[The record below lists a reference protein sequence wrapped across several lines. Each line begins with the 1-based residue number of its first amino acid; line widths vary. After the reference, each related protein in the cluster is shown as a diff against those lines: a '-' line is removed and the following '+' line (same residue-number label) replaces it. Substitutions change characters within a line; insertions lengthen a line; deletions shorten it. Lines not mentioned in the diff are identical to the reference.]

1 MVSGL
6 IWAAKCLPL
15 ILDDLA
21 QAVEHARVELFAGGA
36 GAGLKL
42 AVWVSG

>member
-1 MVSGL
+1 MSGL

-21 QAVEHARVELFAGGA
+21 QAVEHACVELFAGGA